1 MSLAIKNAKELS
13 TDTTT
18 YLIYGQPG
26 VGKTSAIKY
35 LPGRTLVV
43 DIDKS
48 SSVLAGE
55 ENIDIVEVDTHN
67 IWDEWLNVVS
77 EIVTD
82 KTILDKYDNL
92 VIDNVSELFR
102 STLSNLGRI
111 GKNNRVPSMADY
123 QRVDFTILDSLRA
136 LSQLPIRLIF
146 TAWEK
151 SDLWEGENGQ
161 SFNRAFPD
169 LRNSI
174 MNNFLGLCDVV
185 GRLMVYAKDD
195 EKVRGFVL
203 QPDNSITA
211 KNRLDD
217 RSGCLIEEL
226 VVKDDE

>member
-1 MSLAIKNAKELS
+1 MSLVIKNAKELS

-35 LPGRTLVV
+35 LPGKTLVV

-77 EIVTD
+77 EIITD

-151 SDLWEGENGQ
+151 SDLWEAENGQ
-161 SFNRAFPD
+161 SA
-169 LRNSI
+169 
-174 MNNFLGLCDVV
+174 LGL
-185 GRLMVYAKDD
+185 A
-195 EKVRGFVL
+195 VL
-203 QPDNSITA
+203 HHFEDQ
-211 KNRLDD
+211 
-217 RSGCLIEEL
+217 
-226 VVKDDE
+226 

>member
-1 MSLAIKNAKELS
+1 
-13 TDTTT
+13 
-18 YLIYGQPG
+18 
-26 VGKTSAIKY
+26 
-35 LPGRTLVV
+35 
-43 DIDKS
+43 
-48 SSVLAGE
+48 
-55 ENIDIVEVDTHN
+55 
-67 IWDEWLNVVS
+67 NVVS
-77 EIVTD
+77 EIITD
-82 KTILDKYDNL
+82 KTILDTYDNV

-102 STLSNLGRI
+102 STLSKLARI

-195 EKVRGFVL
+195 EKVRRFVL
-203 QPDNSITA
+203 QTDNSITDN
-211 KNRLDD
+211 NRLDD

-226 VVKDDE
+226 VVRGEL